1 MSLKTILLSAAS
13 ALILSAGAAAAAPAV
28 AENSVNLRA
37 GPGTQYPV
45 VDTIPA
51 GAAVDVAGCAG
62 SWCRVTFN
70 GAVGYASRNF
80 LQMAGAPAPGAGVV
94 AAAPGYLYD
103 EPVYDYYDYGYA
115 YGPSFGFYASPGY
128 RRGWR
133 GWRGHRGWNGSRV
146 GTWQGGS
153 GTWQGNRTGTWQG
166 GRTGTWQGRAAP
178 TGGARIGSAGG
189 VSRGGGGMAPG
200 SVSPQVSA
208 PQVSAPAASVGGGA
222 AVSAPPAGGAAGGA
236 VIRR

>member
-1 MSLKTILLSAAS
+1 LLSAAS
-13 ALILSAGAAAAAPAV
+13 ALILSAAAAAAAPAV

-51 GAAVDVAGCAG
+51 GAAVDVAGCTG
-62 SWCRVTFN
+62 SWCRVNFN
-70 GAVGYASRNF
+70 GAVGYASRNY
-80 LQMAGAPAPGAGVV
+80 LQMAGGPAPGAGVV
-94 AAAPGYLYD
+94 AAAPGYVYD
-103 EPVYDYYDYGYA
+103 EPVYDYYDYGYT

-128 RRGWR
+128 RHGWR
-133 GWRGHRGWNGSRV
+133 SHRGWNGGQV
-146 GTWQGGS
+146 GTG
-153 GTWQGNRTGTWQG
+153 QGNRTGTWQG
-166 GRTGTWQGRAAP
+166 GRTGTWQGGRTGTWQGRTAP
-178 TGGARIGSAGG
+178 AGGARIGSAGG
-189 VSRGGGGMAPG
+189 VSRGGGMAPG